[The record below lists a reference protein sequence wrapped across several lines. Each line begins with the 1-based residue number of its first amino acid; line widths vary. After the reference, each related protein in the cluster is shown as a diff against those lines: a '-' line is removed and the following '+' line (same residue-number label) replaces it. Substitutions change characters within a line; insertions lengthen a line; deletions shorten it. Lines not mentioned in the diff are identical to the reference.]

1 MKRLGLFAV
10 LAVLAVAGGVVYA
23 LATRQQP
30 ASTTRALHTTA
41 PTVVSNSACHLVTP
55 EGRTIQLPSPGPGQR
70 PATRFARI
78 AYTVNGIT
86 SEGTFPV
93 ALLNSSLVYCEQN
106 RP

>member
-55 EGRTIQLPSPGPGQR
+55 EGRTIQLPSTVCAHP
-70 PATRFARI
+70 PATTTAPTAMLKLFAR
-78 AYTVNGIT
+78 
-86 SEGTFPV
+86 
-93 ALLNSSLVYCEQN
+93 
-106 RP
+106 R